1 VDQPVLV
8 NQSGYDLDRPKRF
21 TAPKAADGETFTI
34 TDAAGQTRF
43 TGTVH
48 GQVGDFTAFRPG
60 NSAGGSAL
68 SAPHVVGDPVRVD
81 ESFSDDFAD
90 GTVEPW
96 QPVSGSWQVRDGR
109 LEVTG
114 TASTLKALA
123 SLNGYRYTADL
134 TASAAVR
141 INASR
146 DADSWA
152 GLMVARRR
160 TTDSYTDSGYTAF
173 IRVNGTVVLIKPE
186 SVVARCCDHAG
197 IRGERA
203 GSRRRAG
210 AAAGRGRRRPGPR
223 VRGTRC
229 PAGDRRTGHDVSRR
243 HRRVAL
249 DVQPGRIRRRG
260 NERAVTASGTTRA
273 DAVRLT
279 PVP

>member
-114 TASTLKALA
+114 TVSTLKALA

-173 IRVNGTVVLIKPE
+173 IRVNGTVVLIKPDP
-186 SVVARCCDHAG
+186 SSPGAVITLGSAASGLDPVAGPVRL
-197 IRGERA
+197 RA
-203 GSRRRAG
+203 EVDGD
-210 AAAGRGRRRPGPR
+210 R
-223 VRGTRC
+223 VRVFGGHGAQPVIDVLDTTYRDGT
-229 PAGDRRTGHDVSRR
+229 
-243 HRRVAL
+243 VAL
-249 DVQPGRIRRRG
+249 LSTYSQAAFDDVAMSVQ
-260 NERAVTASGTTRA
+260 
-273 DAVRLT
+273 
-279 PVP
+279 